1 MLAACAVVLLWLMPV
16 SYSTLLTCEE
26 LVRPLNDLDPR
37 HLEGRWALLAGSF
50 SDPAHLKFFKLR
62 DSSSIHFSNTNV
74 TSNVSYTPSVYY
86 GGECHHKTYSV
97 SLDGSTLNFDERE
110 QVNLTLTFLF
120 TSCSD
125 CLVMRF
131 DNESKKIERLLLF
144 SKRRA
149 AEPEE
154 LEEYRVQARCLN
166 LLPPAVMDPTKKLCQ
181 DQSAQT
187 EREQQA

>member
-1 MLAACAVVLLWLMPV
+1 MFAVYIIVFICWKSVSHAAPSACENLLHPV
-16 SYSTLLTCEE
+16 EQ
-26 LVRPLNDLDPR
+26 LDFH
-37 HLEGRWALLAGSF
+37 HLEGSWALVAGSV
-50 SDPAHLKFFKLR
+50 SDPAHLESLKSR
-62 DSSSIHFSNTNV
+62 DSARIIFAGNND
-74 TSNVSYTPSVYY
+74 TSKISFTVYY

-166 LLPPAVMDPTKKLCQ
+166 LLPPAVMDPTKELCQ
-181 DQSAQT
+181 GQSAQT

>member
-1 MLAACAVVLLWLMPV
+1 MCLALFLFHHYLFEWHRDAAMEKTRISLIPECLPIV
-16 SYSTLLTCEE
+16 SKSTS
-26 LVRPLNDLDPR
+26 P
-37 HLEGRWALLAGSF
+37 HSSF

-86 GGECHHKTYSV
+86 GGECHHKTHSV
-97 SLDGSTLNFDERE
+97 SLDGSMLNFDERE

-166 LLPPAVMDPTKKLCQ
+166 LLPTAVMDPTKELCQ
-181 DQSAQT
+181 GQSAQT